1 MNQLFGMKKNKNMKR
16 FSILSALFVAAIAI
30 TGCRLEE
37 PEFITTD
44 KGPSQTVTLPSM
56 ALMGSQM
63 DFSVALNDEIA
74 LSTLKIKVLFDETV
88 VADTTIRTKTNGT
101 YEGHLMIPFLKD
113 IPDGT
118 ATVKVTSQNIQFG
131 LDALCDVMSDT
142 DGVIDSL
149 KVAVDDYRELFRTD
163 GERKKALRN
172 ISEAAAEMREGCLMR
187 NA

>member
-44 KGPSQTVTLPSM
+44 KGPSQKVTLPSM

-74 LSTLKIKVLFDETV
+74 LSTLKIKVLFDETI

-131 LDALCDVMSDT
+131 LT
-142 DGVIDSL
+142 D
-149 KVAVDDYRELFRTD
+149 ET
-163 GERKKALRN
+163 
-172 ISEAAAEMREGCLMR
+172 
-187 NA
+187 